1 MPIIGIAYGAANVA
15 SAAFIGNLFSCSSD
29 LADKGSDRSEDILF
43 SITLNIIYAI
53 DLNLGN
59 QSKPKDTGKLG
70 NQSKEWG
77 SDSREP
83 V

>member
-1 MPIIGIAYGAANVA
+1 MPIIGIAYSVANVA
-15 SAAFIGNLFSCSSD
+15 SAASIGNLFSCSSD

-59 QSKPKDTGKLG
+59 QSKPKDTGELG
-70 NQSKEWG
+70 NQSKE
-77 SDSREP
+77 
-83 V
+83 